1 MMDEHD
7 PDLPEAEEAAV
18 EARLRRALEQRA
30 ASVQPAD
37 GGLTAIEAGVAA
49 ERRRRQRRTAVLGLA
64 AGVLVFAAVAAFL
77 NLAGDDDDSVVT
89 DDPTTTTTEGTPST
103 TTTSTTTVPTTTT
116 TTTTVPIDD
125 DGVQGWPGA
134 TSRVFDSPEAAALA
148 FAGDVLGFAEPTLA
162 EGTTEGDDGQYV
174 VHPNPRAAI
183 STRIDV
189 HHTGDLRG
197 WVVTG
202 TTSDQGTIDDVQVN
216 GNGTITITGSATA
229 FEATVTVAVLD
240 LEGNYL
246 SETFTMSGSNG
257 EQGPYTA
264 TIGEF
269 FTGQPAFVLIAAS
282 DESGEG
288 RLLWATL
295 ALVDEG

>member
-1 MMDEHD
+1 MMDQHD

-18 EARLRRALEQRA
+18 EARLRGALEHRA
-30 ASVQPAD
+30 ASVQPAE
-37 GGLTAIEAGVAA
+37 GGLAAIEAGVAA

-89 DDPTTTTTEGTPST
+89 DDPTTTTTEA
-103 TTTSTTTVPTTTT
+103 TTSTTSTTAVPTTT

-125 DGVQGWPGA
+125 DGVLGWPGA

-162 EGTTEGDDGQYV
+162 EGTTEGDDAQYV

-202 TTSDQGTIDDVQVN
+202 TTSGQGSIDSIGSEGGAVS
-216 GNGTITITGSATA
+216 IAGSATG
-229 FEATVTVAVLD
+229 FEATVGVALLD
-240 LEGNYL
+240 VEGNVL
-246 SETFTMSGSNG
+246 AETFTMAGSNG
-257 EQGPYTA
+257 EQGPYAA
-264 TIGEF
+264 TIGL
-269 FTGQPAFVLIAAS
+269 PASGVAHWVMIS
-282 DESGEG
+282 EGDESGEG

-295 ALVDEG
+295 APIPQG

>member
-1 MMDEHD
+1 MMDQHD

-18 EARLRRALEQRA
+18 EARLRRALEHRA
-30 ASVQPAD
+30 ASVQPAE

-89 DDPTTTTTEGTPST
+89 DDPTTTTTEDTTTT
-103 TTTSTTTVPTTTT
+103 TTTSTTTVPTTT

-202 TTSDQGTIDDVQVN
+202 ASSDQGTIDDVQVN

-240 LEGNYL
+240 LEGNIL
-246 SETFTMSGSNG
+246 EETFTMAGSNG
-257 EQGPYTA
+257 EQGPYEA
-264 TIGEF
+264 TIGPAP
-269 FTGQPAFVLIAAS
+269 TGTPHWILIGEGDA
-282 DESGEG
+282 SGEG

-295 ALVDEG
+295 ALIDEG

>member
-1 MMDEHD
+1 MDQHD

-18 EARLRRALEQRA
+18 EARLRQALEHRA
-30 ASVQPAD
+30 ASVQPAE

-89 DDPTTTTTEGTPST
+89 DDPTTTTTEA
-103 TTTSTTTVPTTTT
+103 TTSTTTTTTTVPTTT

-148 FAGDVLGFAEPTLA
+148 FTTDVLGFAEPTLA
-162 EGTTEGDDGQYV
+162 EGTTEGDDAQYV
-174 VHPNPRAAI
+174 VHPRPTAGI
-183 STRIDV
+183 STRILL

-202 TTSDQGTIDDVQVN
+202 ATSDQGTIDNLRADGGAV
-216 GNGTITITGSATA
+216 TIDGSATA
-229 FEATVTVAVLD
+229 FEATVAVALLD
-240 LEGNYL
+240 LEGNFL
-246 SETFTMSGSNG
+246 AEDFTMAGSNG
-257 EQGPYTA
+257 EQGPYA
-264 TIGEF
+264 TSIGPAPSGTPHWVLIGE
-269 FTGQPAFVLIAAS
+269 GDA
-282 DESGEG
+282 SGEG
-288 RLLWATL
+288 RLSWATL
-295 ALVDEG
+295 VPIDQG